1 MDWSKVSI
9 SNWLEYYKSLSWET
23 PKDVIEQ
30 LDQNI
35 ERVSYLTGQS
45 YEQIEELTASEI
57 AQILKEAQEL
67 PTTLYESFEFKG
79 RKYVVDKDP
88 TKYKAGRYMSVMN
101 AVKDNAV
108 ENLHRIL
115 FVVCREVDDK
125 GNEVIVPDDEISS
138 RMNDFKELP
147 MLYANPIAVFFY
159 LLSENLMNVTLQ
171 YLADQAKIAKENLQ
185 VEIDYL
191 QDTAG

>member
-9 SNWLEYYKSLSWET
+9 SNYIEYYKSLSWDS
-23 PKDVIEQ
+23 PKDVIQQ

-45 YEQIEELTASEI
+45 YEEIEEYTASEI
-57 AQILKEAQEL
+57 AQIIKDAQEM

-79 RKYVVDKDP
+79 RKYRVDIDP

-115 FVVCREVDDK
+115 FIVCTEIDDK
-125 GNEVIVPDDEISS
+125 GNEVEVPDNEIAE

-159 LLSENLMNVTLQ
+159 SLCNELTNVTLQ
-171 YLADQAKIAKENLQ
+171 FLADQAKIATENLQ

-191 QDTAG
+191 ADTAG